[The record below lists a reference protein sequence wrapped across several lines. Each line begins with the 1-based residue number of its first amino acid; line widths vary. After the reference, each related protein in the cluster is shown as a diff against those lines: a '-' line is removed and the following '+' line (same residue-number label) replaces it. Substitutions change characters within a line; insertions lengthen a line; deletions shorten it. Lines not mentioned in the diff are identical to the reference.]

1 MKHMIG
7 KSELSRNWRILA
19 GIRKKLI
26 FEAIDGKLFTVAI
39 QVKGVPTMENPTT
52 IQEIVQRLENL
63 SPGQQRQVL
72 DFTLELSGESPRG
85 ISGKELLEFA
95 AELFPP
101 EDIEQIKRAI
111 EEDCGQIDESEW

>member
-1 MKHMIG
+1 
-7 KSELSRNWRILA
+7 
-19 GIRKKLI
+19 
-26 FEAIDGKLFTVAI
+26 
-39 QVKGVPTMENPTT
+39 MEPSTT

-72 DFTLELSGESPRG
+72 DFTLELSGESPKG

-95 AELFPP
+95 GLFPP
-101 EDIEQIKRAI
+101 EDLEEIKQAI

>member
-1 MKHMIG
+1 MDN
-7 KSELSRNWRILA
+7 S
-19 GIRKKLI
+19 
-26 FEAIDGKLFTVAI
+26 
-39 QVKGVPTMENPTT
+39 TT

-72 DFTLELSGESPRG
+72 DFTLELSGESPKG

-95 AELFPP
+95 GLFPP
-101 EDIEQIKRAI
+101 EDLEEMKRAI